1 MAYATISD
9 VEVLLQRT
17 LTAEESAAVQ
27 ARLNWLTARINIRL
41 PGLAA
46 AAAASVNLAVLAGG
60 VVASAATRVLS
71 GASSSTSDRVTSETV
86 GGITLRY
93 GEWSSTSGEGAPG
106 MDLTD
111 GEWDLLAGLLPSSG
125 SVTSGAFT
133 IRPSGSP
140 DAPTAGRHGCPW

>member
-9 VEVLLQRT
+9 VEVLLQRA
-17 LTAEESAAVQ
+17 LSVEESAAVQ

-41 PGLAA
+41 PALAVA
-46 AAAASVNLAVLAGG
+46 VAASVDVAVLAAGI
-60 VVASAATRVLS
+60 VASAATRVLG

-93 GEWSSTSGEGAPG
+93 GEWSSSSGGEPPG

-111 GEWDLLAGLLPSSG
+111 GEWDLLAGLLPSAG
-125 SVTSGAFT
+125 SVASGAFT
-133 IRPSGSP
+133 IRPYGAP
-140 DAPTAGRHGCPW
+140 DVWRPR